1 MPYCYRRTRLFPIL
15 LVAYI
20 VIAAHHANA
29 LECGNYSFPKCNAA
43 DVQFKGNFRPGTGSG
58 GFGGGYCTAKRT
70 RSFLFTAMVIARS
83 TRDSPAEAPSKKR
96 IRPSRSVYDEFKN
109 RGYNDCELFGITFLS
124 NHEQEHSEG
133 NYHRPEKYTVI
144 IDFINAVK
152 AYTGSERV
160 DLVTHSLGVSMSLAA
175 LKVNDAWGS
184 VRRFINIAGGIRGLD
199 ACLYTGPA
207 NPFVPTCGS
216 ENILDPNIFGLY
228 PANNDWTGSGSEF
241 SMRECRSG
249 IPMLSFTR
257 FMLG

>member
-1 MPYCYRRTRLFPIL
+1 M
-15 LVAYI
+15 
-20 VIAAHHANA
+20 
-29 LECGNYSFPKCNAA
+29 
-43 DVQFKGNFRPGTGSG
+43 
-58 GFGGGYCTAKRT
+58 
-70 RSFLFTAMVIARS
+70 
-83 TRDSPAEAPSKKR
+83 
-96 IRPSRSVYDEFKN
+96 YDELKN
-109 RGYNDCELFGITFLS
+109 RGYNDCGLFGITFLS
-124 NHEQEHSEG
+124 NHEQEHPEG

-241 SMRECRSG
+241 SMREMPKRHPNVVFYTIYAGVNDEIHCTAASGFPNCARGPIFETGPNVKSQLNIGDGSTTRIHSQGGDSDGVGHFKARNNTSVIIYTMLNTECRG
-249 IPMLSFTR
+249 LNCKGNYRGPIRPAP
-257 FMLG
+257 